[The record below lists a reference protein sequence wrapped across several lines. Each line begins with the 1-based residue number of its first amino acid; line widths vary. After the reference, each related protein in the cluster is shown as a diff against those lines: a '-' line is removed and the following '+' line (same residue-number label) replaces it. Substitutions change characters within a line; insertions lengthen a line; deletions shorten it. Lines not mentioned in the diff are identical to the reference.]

1 MEYAEWQVTHW
12 PHSAASAVS
21 AQNVVIPTRHPILP
35 ALTRSL
41 RSASVILTSPPQQD
55 KRARSGSLQLHSAQT
70 LGGGLILNT
79 GGKPGTPPAPQNTA
93 RFPVSP
99 QTPFPASPKTP
110 RYWPAPM
117 TVEGAS
123 TTVFTAPMTE
133 ETASKTSAG
142 HCGRGPRYRALRGQ
156 SRVLRRDTVTR
167 KRPIPPPLRI
177 NCEVSASHGLPGL
190 KYGASRVW
198 VPEPRLRGHSRE
210 TVLERGVA
218 ELVDGSCPAQDLA
231 VAGVLQK
238 GQ

>member
-70 LGGGLILNT
+70 LGGGLIFKHWGETRNP
-79 GGKPGTPPAPQNTA
+79 PGPTNTA

-110 RYWPAPM
+110 RYRPALM
-117 TVEGAS
+117 TRGRRKQNQGLQHASASVTGTAVFLTSLRTLIMAS
-123 TTVFTAPMTE
+123 TSE
-133 ETASKTSAG
+133 
-142 HCGRGPRYRALRGQ
+142 
-156 SRVLRRDTVTR
+156 
-167 KRPIPPPLRI
+167 
-177 NCEVSASHGLPGL
+177 
-190 KYGASRVW
+190 ASRKMMSGS
-198 VPEPRLRGHSRE
+198 PARLKGGSYSSPTSR
-210 TVLERGVA
+210 
-218 ELVDGSCPAQDLA
+218 
-231 VAGVLQK
+231 
-238 GQ
+238 